1 MSRIKILLLILIITA
16 LSIVFIQNRE
26 PITLK
31 LLCANAAD
39 ANQSCLYQTAPLP
52 LAVWIAIAT
61 LTGAIAN
68 LLVQSLNRYG
78 YKDSYKDSHK
88 NTSRKPSILD
98 DDLYPSSNLG
108 GKTQNGRQDKYT
120 QANGIKDTP
129 VNQLSDVKSYEA
141 KQEPKNVE
149 RSGSTYSYKYREA
162 GDRLKSEAES
172 NKRNFVE
179 PEANANQESDDE
191 DWI

>member
-1 MSRIKILLLILIITA
+1 MSRIKILLLILIIVA
-16 LSIVFIQNRE
+16 LSIVFVQNRE

-31 LLCANAAD
+31 LLCAD
-39 ANQSCLYQTAPLP
+39 ANQSCLYQTTPLP

-78 YKDSYKDSHK
+78 YKDSYQD
-88 NTSRKPSILD
+88 TSRKPPILD
-98 DDLYPSSNLG
+98 EDLYPSNNPG
-108 GKTQNGRQDKYT
+108 GKTRNGRQGKYT

-149 RSGSTYSYKYREA
+149 RSGSTYSYQYREA
-162 GDRLKSEAES
+162 GDRSKSEAES
-172 NKRNFVE
+172 NKRNSVE